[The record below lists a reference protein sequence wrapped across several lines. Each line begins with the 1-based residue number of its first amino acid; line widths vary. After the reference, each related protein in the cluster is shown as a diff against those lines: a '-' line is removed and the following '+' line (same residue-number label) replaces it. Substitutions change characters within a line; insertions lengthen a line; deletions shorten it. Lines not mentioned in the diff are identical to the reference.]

1 MSPGAPAPT
10 ADPPRPDERRVSR
23 LMVLLLLV
31 SIAAGVGL
39 LILYALGGQVQL
51 EGALLFIAL
60 SGVGFSLILWGKYLF
75 PPEIVTEPRGEH
87 ESSEAEQ
94 LEAERTYLEGEREI
108 SRRSMLVRLLVGAF
122 GALGL
127 AAIFPIRSLGP
138 SPGRT
143 LFQTAWTSGTRL
155 VDAERGADPA
165 GRPGPGRRGDR
176 VPRRGHATRRLDGHP
191 GARRPGAARPAR
203 RAATRTPPRATSAT
217 RSCARTP
224 GCPVGLYLAET
235 HQLQCPC
242 HYSAFDV
249 LNGAQPTFGPAAR
262 PLPQL
267 PLEVDDERVP
277 GAPRA
282 TSPRP
287 SGRGSGTG
295 VTDRDHPRGRCGGS
309 TSGWARPAS
318 RRSRCAR
325 SSPTTGRS
333 CWARSRC
340 TASSSWSLTGMFL
353 TFFYVPDVARSSTAG
368 RTSRSTGRRCR
379 GRYES
384 VAAHLVRG
392 AGGAGVPADPP
403 LGRAGVHR
411 RRSCCT

>member
-1 MSPGAPAPT
+1 MSAGAPAPT

-94 LEAERTYLEGEREI
+94 LEAERTYLEGERDI

-138 SPGRT
+138 SPGRA

-155 VDAERGADPA
+155 VDANG
-165 GRPGPGRRGDR
+165 
-176 VPRRGHATRRLDGHP
+176 VPIRLDGLDLDGVVTVFP
-191 GARRPGAARPAR
+191 EGVTR
-203 RAATRTPPRATSAT
+203 RADSTAILVRVDPAQLALPEGRNQDAPDGNVCYSKLCTHA
-217 RSCARTP
+217 
-224 GCPVGLYLAET
+224 GCPVGLYLAQT
-235 HQLQCPC
+235 HELQCPC
-242 HYSAFDV
+242 HFSAFDV

-267 PLEVDDERVP
+267 PLEVDDEGYLVAKSDFTAPVGP
-277 GAPRA
+277 GFWN
-282 TSPRP
+282 
-287 SGRGSGTG
+287 RGDG
-295 VTDRDHPRGRCGGS
+295 P
-309 TSGWARPAS
+309 
-318 RRSRCAR
+318 
-325 SSPTTGRS
+325 
-333 CWARSRC
+333 
-340 TASSSWSLTGMFL
+340 
-353 TFFYVPDVARSSTAG
+353 
-368 RTSRSTGRRCR
+368 
-379 GRYES
+379 
-384 VAAHLVRG
+384 
-392 AGGAGVPADPP
+392 
-403 LGRAGVHR
+403 
-411 RRSCCT
+411 

>member
-1 MSPGAPAPT
+1 VSAGAPAPT
-10 ADPPRPDERRVSR
+10 ADPSRPDERRVSR
-23 LMVLLLLV
+23 LMVPLLLV

-143 LFQTAWTSGTRL
+143 LFQTAWTNGTRL
-155 VDAERGADPA
+155 VDANGVPIRLDDLGLDGVVTVFPEGVTRRADSTAILVRVDPA
-165 GRPGPGRRGDR
+165 QLALPEGRNQDAPDGN
-176 VPRRGHATRRLDGHP
+176 VCYSKLCTHA
-191 GARRPGAARPAR
+191 
-203 RAATRTPPRATSAT
+203 
-217 RSCARTP
+217 
-224 GCPVGLYLAET
+224 GCPVGLYLAQT
-235 HQLQCPC
+235 HELQCPC
-242 HYSAFDV
+242 HFSAFDV

-267 PLEVDDERVP
+267 PLEVDDEGYLVAKSDFTAPVGP
-277 GAPRA
+277 GFWN
-282 TSPRP
+282 
-287 SGRGSGTG
+287 RGDG
-295 VTDRDHPRGRCGGS
+295 P
-309 TSGWARPAS
+309 
-318 RRSRCAR
+318 
-325 SSPTTGRS
+325 
-333 CWARSRC
+333 
-340 TASSSWSLTGMFL
+340 
-353 TFFYVPDVARSSTAG
+353 
-368 RTSRSTGRRCR
+368 
-379 GRYES
+379 
-384 VAAHLVRG
+384 
-392 AGGAGVPADPP
+392 
-403 LGRAGVHR
+403 
-411 RRSCCT
+411 

>member
-1 MSPGAPAPT
+1 VSPGAPAPT

-75 PPEIVTEPRGEH
+75 SPEIVTEPRGEH

-155 VDAERGADPA
+155 VDANGVPIRLDDLDLDGVVTVFPEGVTRRADSTAILVRVDPA
-165 GRPGPGRRGDR
+165 QLALPEGRNQDAPDGN
-176 VPRRGHATRRLDGHP
+176 VCYSKLCTHA
-191 GARRPGAARPAR
+191 
-203 RAATRTPPRATSAT
+203 
-217 RSCARTP
+217 
-224 GCPVGLYLAET
+224 GCPVGLYLAQT
-235 HQLQCPC
+235 HELQCPC
-242 HYSAFDV
+242 HFSAFDV
-249 LNGAQPTFGPAAR
+249 LDGAQPTFGPAAR

-267 PLEVDDERVP
+267 PLEVDDEGCLVAKSDFTAPVGP
-277 GAPRA
+277 GFWN
-282 TSPRP
+282 
-287 SGRGSGTG
+287 RGDG
-295 VTDRDHPRGRCGGS
+295 P
-309 TSGWARPAS
+309 
-318 RRSRCAR
+318 
-325 SSPTTGRS
+325 
-333 CWARSRC
+333 
-340 TASSSWSLTGMFL
+340 
-353 TFFYVPDVARSSTAG
+353 
-368 RTSRSTGRRCR
+368 
-379 GRYES
+379 
-384 VAAHLVRG
+384 
-392 AGGAGVPADPP
+392 
-403 LGRAGVHR
+403 
-411 RRSCCT
+411 

>member
-1 MSPGAPAPT
+1 MSAGAPAPT
-10 ADPPRPDERRVSR
+10 TDPSRPDERRVSR

-51 EGALLFIAL
+51 EGALLFVAL

-155 VDAERGADPA
+155 VDANGVPIRLDDLDLDGVVTVFPEGVTRRADSTAILVRVDPA
-165 GRPGPGRRGDR
+165 QLALPEGRNQDAPDGN
-176 VPRRGHATRRLDGHP
+176 VCYSKLCTHA
-191 GARRPGAARPAR
+191 
-203 RAATRTPPRATSAT
+203 
-217 RSCARTP
+217 
-224 GCPVGLYLAET
+224 GCPVGLYLAQT
-235 HQLQCPC
+235 HELQCPC
-242 HYSAFDV
+242 HFSAFDV
-249 LNGAQPTFGPAAR
+249 LDGAQPTFGPAAR

-267 PLEVDDERVP
+267 PLEVDDEGYLVAKSDFTAPVGP
-277 GAPRA
+277 GFWN
-282 TSPRP
+282 
-287 SGRGSGTG
+287 RGDG
-295 VTDRDHPRGRCGGS
+295 P
-309 TSGWARPAS
+309 
-318 RRSRCAR
+318 
-325 SSPTTGRS
+325 
-333 CWARSRC
+333 
-340 TASSSWSLTGMFL
+340 
-353 TFFYVPDVARSSTAG
+353 
-368 RTSRSTGRRCR
+368 
-379 GRYES
+379 
-384 VAAHLVRG
+384 
-392 AGGAGVPADPP
+392 
-403 LGRAGVHR
+403 
-411 RRSCCT
+411 